1 MRIIKASNNK
11 LTRQGCR
18 SNTVQGPYTSTA
30 ISKLLV
36 VGCCLLLASCATSK
50 PTNTSEYQ
58 AIQAQVEELRDRL
71 DQQNTEW
78 EQYRPGIN
86 RLTALESDFKNL
98 IGQLDKMASSTPK
111 PAPNKILPE
120 VKDHKLMAVADAG
133 DKAIKASAKKEKDAQ
148 PKTQQYA
155 LQVGTYRWLQ
165 YIESNKRKLV
175 KKSPELLSDKRF
187 YLTPVYIGPKKERL
201 YRLLAGPVKD
211 KVTAQALCRQLK
223 TDGLDCMVRPLT
235 GKPLSDEQNIAYM
248 K

>member
-1 MRIIKASNNK
+1 MRMSRAYNNK
-11 LTRQGCR
+11 LTRQSCR
-18 SNTVQGPYTSTA
+18 SNTVQTPYTSTA
-30 ISKLLV
+30 ISKLLI
-36 VGCCLLLASCATSK
+36 VGCCLLLASCASSK
-50 PTNTSEYQ
+50 PTNTSEYR

-86 RLTALESDFKNL
+86 RLAALESDFKNL
-98 IGQLDKMASSTPK
+98 IGQLDKMASSSPM
-111 PAPNKILPE
+111 PASNKILPE
-120 VKDHKLMAVADAG
+120 VKDHKLMAAVNAG
-133 DKAIKASAKKEKDAQ
+133 DKAIKASANEEQDAQ
-148 PKTQQYA
+148 PQTQLYA

-165 YIESNKRKLV
+165 HIESNKRKLV
-175 KKSPELLSDKRF
+175 KKSPALLSAKRF
-187 YLTPVYIGPKKERL
+187 YLTPVDIGPKKERL

-235 GKPLSDEQNIAYM
+235 GKPLSDEQNVAYI